1 MTRVNGAVR
10 RVGFVFGAIFGF
22 VITLILVDPCA
33 GQQRVAAPGGVAA
46 GGNIEHSSIVINNQN
61 PAVLAAMAKTFAD
74 QMAARSEARAK
85 AEAKAGEL
93 SAPLAACRT
102 GV

>member
-1 MTRVNGAVR
+1 MFRVL
-10 RVGFVFGAIFGF
+10 FGAAFGF
-22 VITLILVDPCA
+22 VITVVDPCA
-33 GQQRVAAPGGVAA
+33 GQQSVTAPNGVAV

-74 QMAARSEARAK
+74 QMTATTEAKAK

-93 SAPLAACRT
+93 SAQLGFTKAA
-102 GV
+102 VAEFFK